1 MLKDKGDCG
10 SGDFI
15 TEVVDGVG
23 DKGPGDSTMIDVET
37 LL

>member
-1 MLKDKGDCG
+1 MLKDQRDCG

-23 DKGPGDSTMIDVET
+23 DKGLGDSTMIDVET
-37 LL
+37 L